1 MRPRNARANFVCVMV
16 VGRDVPLARGG
27 STLAPC
33 RFVSENQWVD
43 QSRKKDS
50 ATVTETDNAAAYY
63 SLFRLVKLVRF
74 SSSSID
80 SWQKMQ

>member
-1 MRPRNARANFVCVMV
+1 MSQSPAADRHSRPAGSCQKKQWAN
-16 VGRDVPLARGG
+16 
-27 STLAPC
+27 
-33 RFVSENQWVD
+33 

-50 ATVTETDNAAAYY
+50 ATVTETNNAAAYY